1 MFQILLFQYLYILLF
16 QFCWLK
22 FFSNQKDKLKF
33 YKNHIV
39 IITNEVNYFKKNFMG
54 HRIYYIIILSQSY
67 NWKHIEILL
76 EISIFSTRKKFPIVL
91 SLILKFKW
99 FSKGKRNKI
108 LESTTLFQI
117 SRISRTNEIS
127 DKFMNTANNYRK
139 TFEKG
144 LWIIS

>member
-1 MFQILLFQYLYILLF
+1 MIENTLKYYQKFQYF
-16 QFCWLK
+16 Q
-22 FFSNQKDKLKF
+22 Q
-33 YKNHIV
+33 
-39 IITNEVNYFKKNFMG
+39 EKNFL
-54 HRIYYIIILSQSY
+54 YY
-67 NWKHIEILL
+67 
-76 EISIFSTRKKFPIVL
+76 PVL

-144 LWIIS
+144 L